1 MKFNYKE
8 WAAQSTKSVHVKFR
22 PVARVRLE
30 EGFLKACEII
40 EEEFEKARGDHSAG
54 HAFLLRQI
62 IETLSAARK
71 DKV

>member
-1 MKFNYKE
+1 MKFNYKD

-40 EEEFEKARGDHSAG
+40 EKEFEKVRGNYSAG

-62 IETLSAARK
+62 IETLTAIK
-71 DKV
+71 